1 MYRGGVGIPP
11 GHNGQSIADTPTP
24 RWLAWWCWRARSWAE
39 ARHLLM
45 RSVMRSPIGPIL
57 IILGLV
63 TSVVLV
69 LVLLQTIG
77 LRGEL
82 VAARGEVGVLRTQ
95 VEDLDRGVPMSE
107 LSMEL
112 AELENDIRDWVVA
125 FGGNDDPADG
135 DPSSPAGGATA
146 NAEVLDRLDD
156 VLARIDDL
164 DARIDEICANVP
176 VC

>member
-1 MYRGGVGIPP
+1 
-11 GHNGQSIADTPTP
+11 
-24 RWLAWWCWRARSWAE
+24 
-39 ARHLLM
+39 
-45 RSVMRSPIGPIL
+45 MRSPIGPIL
-57 IILGLV
+57 IILGLA
-63 TSVVLV
+63 TTVVLV

-125 FGGNDDPADG
+125 FGNDIPSDG
-135 DPSSPAGGATA
+135 DPASPASGANA
-146 NAEVLDRLDD
+146 DAEVLDRLDD

>member
-1 MYRGGVGIPP
+1 
-11 GHNGQSIADTPTP
+11 
-24 RWLAWWCWRARSWAE
+24 
-39 ARHLLM
+39 
-45 RSVMRSPIGPIL
+45 MRSPVGPVLVIM
-57 IILGLV
+57 GLA
-63 TSVVLV
+63 TTVVLV

-77 LRGEL
+77 LRGDL
-82 VAARGEVGVLRTQ
+82 VAVRDDVGVLRTE
-95 VEDLDRGVPMSE
+95 VDDLDRGVPMSE

-125 FGGNDDPADG
+125 FSSSSSSNVPSDG
-135 DPSSPAGGATA
+135 DPSSPTGGTTPDV
-146 NAEVLDRLDD
+146 EVLDRIND